1 MDPAELETTDK
12 LLQVARLLRFSE
24 AGIAR
29 DRHGGVGQGGDP
41 DGEKLDWFCLGLLD
55 ALRIARGYDR
65 DRLRLLT
72 YLMLLCDTGPS
83 EAVRRST
90 ERLLSRLNQAVPSRY
105 IDAGR
110 RTISRLLA
118 GQHADPGSYAALLA
132 ADTEAD

>member
-1 MDPAELETTDK
+1 MDPAELEATDK

-29 DRHGGVGQGGDP
+29 DRGRVGQGADP
-41 DGEKLDWFCLGLLD
+41 DGEKLDWYCLGLLD

-118 GQHADPGSYAALLA
+118 GQRADPGSYAALLA
-132 ADTEAD
+132 SDTEAD